1 MQENITYA
9 AESLL
14 RAKEQYDQ
22 LQVEQIYKNFFS
34 RNRTTLSGL
43 DIYELAWVDHLT
55 YNS

>member
-43 DIYELAWVDHLT
+43 DIYELA
-55 YNS
+55 